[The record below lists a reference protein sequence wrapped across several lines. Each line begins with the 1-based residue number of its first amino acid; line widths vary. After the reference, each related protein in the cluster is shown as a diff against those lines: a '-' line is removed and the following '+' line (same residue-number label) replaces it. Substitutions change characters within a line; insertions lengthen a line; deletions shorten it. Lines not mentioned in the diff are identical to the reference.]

1 MATGS
6 SILAWEKKT
15 MDRGAWKATV
25 DEVAKS
31 RTQLNS
37 NIYMCVYIYIYTH
50 THTYIYILGTE
61 RIIMRM
67 ISVLESIL
75 FVGKMSV
82 DMV

>member
-1 MATGS
+1 
-6 SILAWEKKT
+6 
-15 MDRGAWKATV
+15 
-25 DEVAKS
+25 
-31 RTQLNS
+31 
-37 NIYMCVYIYIYTH
+37 MCVYIYIYTH